1 MALVQY
7 GLNSGLVAI
16 SVALKLNQPVW
27 FTWRTNFLW
36 TSITYFAG
44 ASAAAIVA
52 QLISQIGFY
61 AFPRSDS
68 HHRHHLPH
76 LPHLPEKRGNL
87 SCAGGTS
94 QDFTWK
100 S

>member
-7 GLNSGLVAI
+7 VLNSGLVAI
-16 SVALKLNQPVW
+16 SAALKLNQPVW

-52 QLISQIGFY
+52 QLISQSGSTLSSPL
-61 AFPRSDS
+61 FPIIAIIYLTYR
-68 HHRHHLPH
+68 P
-76 LPHLPEKRGNL
+76 
-87 SCAGGTS
+87 T
-94 QDFTWK
+94 
-100 S
+100 